1 MLSIPDGWRTRLS
14 WATWGYPNRWL
25 PASVYEDDLAML
37 AITSFVKHWQQNVE
51 TFCTSLGYV
60 EHLLLT
66 LGLISRDIH
75 SYQFSNEDPD
85 DVDNTPL
92 YCNSD
97 RLNLSY
103 HDELMKLV
111 GTVFEHVEIRT
122 PGMSYST
129 LSYVTRG
136 YQM

>member
-1 MLSIPDGWRTRLS
+1 MLSTPDGWRTRLS
-14 WATWGYPNRWL
+14 WATWSYPNRWL

-37 AITSFVKHWQQNVE
+37 AITSFVKHWQRNIE
-51 TFCTSLGYV
+51 TFCTSLGYI

-66 LGLISRDIH
+66 IGLISRDIYT
-75 SYQFSNEDPD
+75 YQFSTQDPD
-85 DVDNTPL
+85 DVDSTPS

-111 GTVFEHVEIRT
+111 GAVFESAQIHATGRLNSILFYAARW
-122 PGMSYST
+122 
-129 LSYVTRG
+129 
-136 YQM
+136 